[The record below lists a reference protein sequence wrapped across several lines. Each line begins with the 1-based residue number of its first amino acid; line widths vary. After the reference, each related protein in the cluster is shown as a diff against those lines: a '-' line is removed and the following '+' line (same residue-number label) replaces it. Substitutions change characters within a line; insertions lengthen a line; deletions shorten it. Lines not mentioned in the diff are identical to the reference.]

1 MKSEG
6 AHNEI
11 LGSFSARRSASAA
24 ADFMNCSVYRMRQ
37 EESFTIKIPF
47 IIMVF
52 YCEVGQNEAIISHLN
67 Y

>member
-1 MKSEG
+1 MRF
-6 AHNEI
+6 
-11 LGSFSARRSASAA
+11 LGVSARGGRRARRSASTA

-37 EESFTIKIPF
+37 ESFTIKIPF

-52 YCEVGQNEAIISHLN
+52 YCKVGQNEAIISHLN

>member
-1 MKSEG
+1 MRF
-6 AHNEI
+6 
-11 LGSFSARRSASAA
+11 LGVSARGGRRARRSASAA
-24 ADFMNCSVYRMRQ
+24 ADFMKCSVYHMRQ
-37 EESFTIKIPF
+37 EEGFTIKIPF